1 MYGDINFAP
10 YYMHSALRD
19 KMPNVSSLICIQPL
33 KKRVGFKE
41 IRTNLR
47 GEKKLGCT
55 KSCFSRSL

>member
-33 KKRVGFKE
+33 KKTGGIQRD
-41 IRTNLR
+41 
-47 GEKKLGCT
+47 
-55 KSCFSRSL
+55 

>member
-1 MYGDINFAP
+1 METLILLHTTM
-10 YYMHSALRD
+10 YMHSALRD

-47 GEKKLGCT
+47 GKKKLLRLYEILF
-55 KSCFSRSL
+55 FS

>member
-33 KKRVGFKE
+33 KKTGGIQRDWG
-41 IRTNLR
+41 R
-47 GEKKLGCT
+47 KKLGCT

>member
-33 KKRVGFKE
+33 KKNGWDSKRLEQIWGGRK
-41 IRTNLR
+41 NY
-47 GEKKLGCT
+47 
-55 KSCFSRSL
+55 